1 LPAKVEYK
9 ASAEKDLRPLNP
21 PVALRLQHTIERN
34 LIERGGQGI
43 ALSGPCS
50 GFYRLRVGDYRVIYR
65 RAAEGY
71 VVVRIGHR
79 REVYRQGPPEI

>member
-1 LPAKVEYK
+1 
-9 ASAEKDLRPLNP
+9 
-21 PVALRLQHTIERN
+21 
-34 LIERGGQGI
+34 
-43 ALSGPCS
+43 
-50 GFYRLRVGDYRVIYR
+50 VGDYRVIYR